1 MTSESSLK
9 LLLVEDSP
17 ADAGLI
23 QANLRIGL
31 GTVDVHR
38 VDRLSTAC
46 LPPSRFWPET
56 CFPLSCWI

>member
-38 VDRLSTAC
+38 VDRLSAAVEV
-46 LPPSRFWPET
+46 LARDVFSVI
-56 CFPLSCWI
+56 LWI